1 MIRKF
6 EERDL
11 ETVMELWLA
20 GNLQAHSFI
29 PERYW
34 KDSRELVKVLLP
46 GASLYVYTEETGRPD
61 GFIGLSGDYIEGI
74 FVREG
79 KRSCGIGAALLDF
92 AKEGHGVLTLRV
104 YQKNERA
111 VKFYLRN
118 GFRIRREELDEGTG
132 EKEYE
137 MVWKGEGGHQDLLV
151 FYQHILQQGE
161 MFPG

>member
-34 KDSRELVKVLLP
+34 KDSRELVRDLLP
-46 GASLYVYTEETGRPD
+46 GAALYVCMEETDRPD

-92 AKEGHGVLTLRV
+92 AKQGHSVLSLRV
-104 YQKNERA
+104 YQKNVRA

-118 GFRIRREELDEGTG
+118 GFHIRREGLDEGTG

-137 MVWKGEGGHQDLLV
+137 MVWKGEGR
-151 FYQHILQQGE
+151 E
-161 MFPG
+161 